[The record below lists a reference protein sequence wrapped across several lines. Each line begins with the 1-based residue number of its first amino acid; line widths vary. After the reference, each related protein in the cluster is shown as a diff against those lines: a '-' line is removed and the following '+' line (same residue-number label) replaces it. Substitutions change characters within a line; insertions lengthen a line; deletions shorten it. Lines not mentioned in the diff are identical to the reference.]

1 MPASTAAG
9 FPSPDSTVKLLE
21 RLAYQINATVHS
33 HHAEPIH
40 DLRVATRRFQT
51 ALALFKGHFP
61 ARELKKIKRRLKDL
75 MDFSSEVRDCDIAAK
90 VLTKSGLPG
99 AAPAKEKLAARRKES
114 LAQLVAAL
122 RRWIARNTSQKWRAA
137 LAGGMNG
144 SGRDAAARLPKMA
157 KQFLAGGDDAAQ
169 KKASA
174 DDLHQYRIEA
184 KKFRYALEI
193 FQPAFGAAAKEWLAR
208 LKKVQSLLGN
218 VHDYHMMRQMTAD
231 LGADA
236 ELEAWLKKRQ
246 RKKTREFRQ
255 LWQEEFT
262 GAAARRQWVV
272 ALRRPA
278 RKPMARSAGSTR
290 GAATLSA

>member
-1 MPASTAAG
+1 MPASTAMG
-9 FPSPDSTVKLLE
+9 FPAPDSAVKLLE
-21 RLAYQINATVHS
+21 RLAYQVNVTIHS

-61 ARELKKIKRRLKDL
+61 ARDLKKIKRRLKDL
-75 MDFSSEVRDCDIAAK
+75 MDLSSEVRDFDIATK

-99 AAPAKEKLAARRKES
+99 AAPVKEKLAEQRKES
-114 LAQLVAAL
+114 LSQLVAAL
-122 RRWIARNTSQKWRAA
+122 RRWASRNSSQKWRAV
-137 LAGGMNG
+137 LAGGVNG
-144 SGRDAAARLPKMA
+144 NGRDAASRLPKMA
-157 KQFLAGGDDAAQ
+157 KQFLAHGDDAAQ

-174 DDLHQYRIEA
+174 DDLHTYRIEA

-193 FQPAFGAAAKEWLAR
+193 FQPAFGAAAKEWLNR
-208 LKKVQSLLGN
+208 LRKVQSLLGN
-218 VHDYHMMRQMTAD
+218 VHDYQMMREVAAD

-246 RKKTREFRQ
+246 RKKTREFRK
-255 LWQEEFT
+255 LWQDEFSD
-262 GAAARRQWVV
+262 AAARRQWVA

-278 RKPMARSAGSTR
+278 RKPMARSVGNAH
-290 GAATLSA
+290 AAAAQPA